1 MIITDTIAP
10 ANRLAVCPP
19 SHAGSYMPAAPEP
32 EPAVAPAPV
41 LEHDAALLAQWRP
54 ELVTRS
60 PDEEWQA
67 RSSAWGWPEPLS
79 DAVVAAFLMKTRQVT
94 VRASGIELTEG
105 REDLRFWQEDSIL
118 IQQSLEGALSLPA
131 KLDPDDPS
139 CIHLFRYVGE
149 AAKQNLEYIE
159 TIARYVAPQFSDKEA
174 LAKVLAAKKRQINRL
189 HAELAEDHAFD
200 TQRAAAREI
209 SNADKLQRVR
219 TFPITAPATTRR
231 AAAATDATSVNSLLE
246 PATSEAAAA
255 NSMGGVA
262 ATGMQPRSLSPEATT
277 YPLPSASHRPADP
290 SLHSDSQ
297 ADDAV
302 PALTA
307 VDADSP
313 SDPRPISQQIA
324 AAKHAAQAYHHAAP
338 KRAAD
343 ARAARHRTQADL
355 LD

>member
-1 MIITDTIAP
+1 
-10 ANRLAVCPP
+10 
-19 SHAGSYMPAAPEP
+19 
-32 EPAVAPAPV
+32 
-41 LEHDAALLAQWRP
+41 
-54 ELVTRS
+54 
-60 PDEEWQA
+60 
-67 RSSAWGWPEPLS
+67 
-79 DAVVAAFLMKTRQVT
+79 
-94 VRASGIELTEG
+94 
-105 REDLRFWQEDSIL
+105 
-118 IQQSLEGALSLPA
+118 
-131 KLDPDDPS
+131 
-139 CIHLFRYVGE
+139 
-149 AAKQNLEYIE
+149 
-159 TIARYVAPQFSDKEA
+159 
-174 LAKVLAAKKRQINRL
+174 LAAKKRQINRL